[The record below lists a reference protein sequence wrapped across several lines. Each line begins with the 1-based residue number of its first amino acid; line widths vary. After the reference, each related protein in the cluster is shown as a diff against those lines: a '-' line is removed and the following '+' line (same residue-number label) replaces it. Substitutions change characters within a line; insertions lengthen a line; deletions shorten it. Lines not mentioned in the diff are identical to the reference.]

1 MTEQANGS
9 GTRDEV
15 ALALPRRTTPT
26 WEVELLISGVA
37 VFAMLQLPG
46 MFDDALFAL
55 RPRFDAAWHD
65 PLRMMHVYLKSA
77 SVILAATFAIHLL
90 MRAHWIALVGMHS
103 IYPDGVRWDKL
114 RIGPVQREQERARGG
129 DPALVIDRADN
140 RATTVFAMGVV
151 LATLLLS
158 VSLLAVLV
166 FGLCL
171 AVLAL
176 AGADANVS
184 SVFLA
189 SVLMSVVPF
198 ALASAIDRRFGANLA
213 PRGLPHRVLS
223 AMFRF
228 YGFFGFGRGSN
239 AMALLSSHQG
249 ERRTV
254 LLVFAIFLPVM
265 LGVMFG
271 ARAMQSPERL
281 GGYGMFP
288 MPAPAGGRLLDDAHY
303 DLRRNPA
310 RDPAVPFI
318 PDLVVTGPY
327 LRLLVPFTPGSDDRA
342 MRSQCKQA
350 AAVEPLSALQCLQ
363 VVHAVSLDGKP
374 VARLRYDAGTDP
386 RTGRPALVAMI
397 DVRPLAPGRHQ
408 LRVARAEPDGDGDR
422 DWHIPFWR

>member
-1 MTEQANGS
+1 MTDQAHGS
-9 GTRDEV
+9 GIRDEG
-15 ALALPRRTTPT
+15 ALALPRHTTPT

-55 RPRFDAAWHD
+55 RPRFDAAWHE

-77 SVILAATFAIHLL
+77 AVILAATFAIHLM

-103 IYPDGVRWDKL
+103 IYPEGVRWDQL
-114 RIGPVQREQERARGG
+114 RIGPVQREHERARSG
-129 DPALVIDRADN
+129 DAALVIDRADN
-140 RATTVFAMGVV
+140 RATTVFATGVV
-151 LATLLLS
+151 MATLLLS

-166 FGLCL
+166 FGFCL

-176 AGADANVS
+176 AGIDADVS
-184 SVFLA
+184 TVFLA
-189 SVLMSVVPF
+189 SVLLSVVPF
-198 ALASAIDRRFGANLA
+198 ALASAVDRRLGARLA
-213 PRGLPHRVLS
+213 PGGLPRRALA

-254 LLVFAIFLPVM
+254 LVVFAVFLPVM

-288 MPAPAGGRLLDDAHY
+288 IPDSAGGRLLDDAHY
-303 DLRRNPA
+303 DLRRDPA

-318 PDLVVTGPY
+318 PDMVVAGPY

-342 MRSQCKQA
+342 MHARCGRTA
-350 AAVEPLSALQCLQ
+350 TADPLSALQCLQ
-363 VVHAVSLDGKP
+363 AVHAVSLDGKP
-374 VARLRYDAGTDP
+374 LAGLRYDAGTDP
-386 RTGRPALVAMI
+386 RTGRPVLVAMI
-397 DVRPLAPGRHQ
+397 DVRVLAPGRHQ